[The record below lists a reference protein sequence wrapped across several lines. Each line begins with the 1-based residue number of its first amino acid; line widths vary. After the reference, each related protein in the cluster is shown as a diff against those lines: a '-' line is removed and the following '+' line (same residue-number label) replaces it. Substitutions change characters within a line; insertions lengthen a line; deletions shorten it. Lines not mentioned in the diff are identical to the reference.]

1 MSDPTRIPISAFRR
15 NLPEVLKASSM
26 FEKRVRPGLT
36 ILASGAILDA
46 TSRFG
51 VKAHTFV
58 VVVAL
63 LIAALLTL
71 GHRPR
76 VLLRGPFPASDA
88 GRRFA
93 SWSPRLTAFLL
104 SGVLVTAEVVRFARR
119 GGHSGFPIWLSDLF
133 HEDNS
138 TWIFNGTSATSGNGL
153 TARAL
158 GYGGALMQAALN
170 GVGVLIAWVQ
180 GVPAS
185 SVGVA
190 ITGVGLSYVLFVAVC
205 PILALPVANVVW
217 VRTGSF
223 VTASSIL
230 LALTVLLERFM
241 REVRDIGHLSAG
253 FAVLGLTYSALVL
266 ISEASTDPPF
276 DNRHFGL
283 WAFSFSC
290 LLWFPLRP
298 LALVIAIWA
307 LAASWNGGGSL
318 KARNFQRIRLNLTAV
333 AFFTVVALRAF
344 PDVRSYLSPSMSSN
358 TAKLLNAR
366 GGTYESFDF
375 FLLITALLV
384 GAVLLR
390 SSVGTLR
397 ERRVLGLL
405 AAYAI
410 GIRFLDQMA
419 SAEFE
424 YGSTK
429 LLWITAPTLIFMSA
443 GLLARDLPIERV
455 RTPSWSATPLVL
467 GLLLANSTSFYGTV
481 RSLGPLIWRDVDSS
495 FVELNNP
502 AREDDV
508 TQWDEPGGLELSTS
522 AKGLP
527 IVCVMVDERL
537 ERPIPLWE
545 FEPYRCSRKMSEM
558 SLEVLRNS
566 SDKTRRLDGI
576 WMRYALLE
584 QPLLSAVMASAYST
598 NDLSRDVL
606 VLSRDGE
613 ILRRDRVIDVL
624 AQIALS
630 DPVLVEATADFD
642 GALVDSVKFN
652 VDRIDLRAGELSLW
666 ADQGLERILLITDS
680 LAESLQV
687 ERTSRSDVAELLG
700 RSNLLSG
707 VSFSHPSINEN
718 LRCVVL
724 TDREGN
730 GTLAWS
736 AGGRCSP

>member
-1 MSDPTRIPISAFRR
+1 MVLR
-15 NLPEVLKASSM
+15 VLKSSCM
-26 FEKRVRPGLT
+26 SEKRVRPGLT
-36 ILASGAILDA
+36 ILAAGALLDA

-51 VKAHTFV
+51 VKAHTLV
-58 VVVAL
+58 VFFAL
-63 LIAALLTL
+63 LLAAVLTL

-76 VLLRGPFPASDA
+76 VVPRGPFAVSDA

-93 SWSPRLTAFLL
+93 SWPPRVTVFLL
-104 SGVLVTAEVVRFARR
+104 SGVLVTAEVVRFVRR
-119 GGHSGFPIWLSDLF
+119 GSHSGFPIWLSDLF

-138 TWIFNGTSATSGNGL
+138 TWIFNGTSASSGNGL

-158 GYGGALMQAALN
+158 GYGSALIQAALN
-170 GVGVLIAWVQ
+170 GIGVLIAWAQ
-180 GVPAS
+180 GLPAS

-190 ITGVGLSYVLFVAVC
+190 VTGVGLSYVLFVVVC
-205 PILALPVANVVW
+205 PILALPIANVVW

-230 LALTVLLERFM
+230 IALTIVLERFM

-298 LALVIAIWA
+298 LALVIAAWA
-307 LAASWNGGGSL
+307 LVTSWSGDGPL
-318 KARNFQRIRLNLTAV
+318 RARNFQILRLNLRAV
-333 AFFTVVALRAF
+333 AFFAVVALRAF

-384 GAVLLR
+384 GSVLLR
-390 SSVGTLR
+390 FSVGTLR

-429 LLWITAPTLIFMSA
+429 LLWIMAPTLIFMSA
-443 GLLARDLPIERV
+443 ALLARDLSIERG
-455 RTPSWSATPLVL
+455 RTPSWSAALLVL
-467 GLLLANSTSFYGTV
+467 CLLLANSTSFYGTV
-481 RSLGPLIWRDVDSS
+481 RSLGPLAWRDVDSS

-527 IVCVMVDERL
+527 IVCVMVDKRL

-558 SLEVLRNS
+558 SLEVLRNT
-566 SDKTRRLDGI
+566 SDQTRHLDGI
-576 WMRYALLE
+576 WMRYALMA
-584 QPLLSAVMASAYST
+584 QPLLSAVMGSVDST

-606 VLSRDGE
+606 VLGRDGE
-613 ILRRDRVIDVL
+613 ILRKDRVIDLL

-630 DPVLVEATADFD
+630 DPVSVKTTADFD

-652 VDRIDLRAGELSLW
+652 VDRIELNAGELSLW
-666 ADQGLERILLITDS
+666 ADQGLERILLVTDS
-680 LAESLQV
+680 AAESFQV
-687 ERTSRSDVAELLG
+687 ERSARSDVAEVLG

-707 VSFSHPSINEN
+707 VSFSHPSVNEN

-724 TDREGN
+724 IDREGN

-736 AGGRCSP
+736 ADGRCSA